1 MSLSIGSLVT
11 ISHYSM
17 TSVFTSTVLAVNENS
32 IEVKLPRECM
42 RADFSAGDPLA
53 VAYEFKNSPI
63 IKGGRVI
70 YFNARDGVLVFE
82 EDLYEEEMRMRSYD
96 RFPVSL
102 YADYR
107 VVEEM
112 VNRKNYALVKDIS
125 EHGLLIYSRES
136 HFNGLNLSMD
146 IYITRSVLTMDAEI
160 VRRVEHDGYYEYGLR
175 IKHQGSYVLNQIKN
189 YIKKSESELIA
200 NYKDE

>member
-1 MSLSIGSLVT
+1 MSLNAGSFVT

-17 TSVFTSTVLAVNENS
+17 TSVFTSTVLAVNGNS
-32 IEVKLPRECM
+32 IKVKLPKECM
-42 RADFSAGDPLA
+42 KSNFLAGDPLA
-53 VAYEFKNSPI
+53 VAYEFGNSAV
-63 IKGGRVI
+63 IKGGRVV
-70 YFNARDGVLVFE
+70 YFNAGDAVLVFE

-136 HFNGLNLSMD
+136 HFKGLRLSMD
-146 IYITRSVLTMDAEI
+146 IYITRDILTLDAEI
-160 VRRVEHDGYYEYGLR
+160 LRKIERDDYYEYGMR
-175 IKHQGSYVLNQIKN
+175 IKHRGPYVHSHIKN
-189 YIKKSESELIA
+189 YIKKSEGELIT
-200 NYKDE
+200 NFKKD